1 MEKQN
6 FCRIVAAVFAIIG
19 IIACATHEQLG
30 FVVAFVLLV
39 AGIVLA
45 IRTEFYEK

>member
-1 MEKQN
+1 M
-6 FCRIVAAVFAIIG
+6 IAAIFAIIG

-45 IRTEFYEK
+45 IRTEFGNE